1 MRVFFWPETMNH
13 TKIILD
19 KAAVE
24 RTLTRI
30 AHEILERNKGTENL
44 CLIGVRSRGDVIARR
59 LSQKIEQIENAPV
72 PVGIIDITLYRDD
85 ISAGHGG
92 QPDVRST
99 KINFDL
105 NGKKIVLV
113 DDVLFTGRS
122 TRAAIDQIM
131 DFGRPQNIQL
141 AVLVDRGHR
150 ELPIKADF
158 VGKNFPTSH
167 SETIQVKVDEVGA
180 ADEVL
185 LERK

>member
-1 MRVFFWPETMNH
+1 MRVFFWPETMDH

-30 AHEILERNKGTENL
+30 AHEILERNKGTEDL

-59 LSQKIEQIENAPV
+59 LSQKIEQIESAPV

-92 QPDVRST
+92 QPEVRGT

-105 NGKKIVLV
+105 NEKKIVLV

-131 DFGRPQNIQL
+131 DFGRPRNIQL

-150 ELPIKADF
+150 ELPIRADY
-158 VGKNFPTSH
+158 VG
-167 SETIQVKVDEVGA
+167 
-180 ADEVL
+180 
-185 LERK
+185 